1 MRLPQVL
8 LVAIMLLFLRLVPAA
23 YSASALDLGQNVAGI
38 SAIAPV
44 TCSPAP
50 CIIPE
55 GLIAPGNNWSN
66 LVVNPTNT
74 QQFLTGGSGSI
85 GCPVTGNYASY
96 STSDQ
101 GSTWTQTCLP
111 PLLTSNPYLMP
122 PIFSYD
128 LHNVAYAFYGSEN
141 NTNFYNIVMSTSSD
155 NGKTWNTPTTVAQSD
170 FGNLSMLTG
179 MVDAN
184 AGSPLASSIYVVE
197 AAYDLATGGAEINVL
212 SSHDGG
218 KTFQTVTVQPDT
230 PEAMWGIYAEIATGK
245 DGSVYLTYR
254 LCNTQSGTPCKIM
267 FSRSSNG
274 GTTWTK
280 PRPAASVAAA
290 PGQTWPNTSVN
301 GQHYSV
307 YQPGVIAVDN
317 SSGKFSGKLYL
328 ATYNWTGTAVQV
340 VITSSTNGGKTW
352 GPLVPLSPITNDQF
366 WPWLTVGSSGAV
378 GVTWLDRRDDPAN
391 LKYRAYLTIS
401 TDGGTTFGVNLPIDN
416 GLEDPTNV
424 YAGILSTGNVW
435 IGHTLYATWFSHGT
449 PMGTVVGGAQFK

>member
-1 MRLPQVL
+1 MRLPRVL
-8 LVAIMLLFLRLVPAA
+8 FFVVSMLFLTLAPAA
-23 YSASALDLGQNVAGI
+23 YSVSAPDLGQYSPGI
-38 SAIAPV
+38 LAVAPV

-55 GLIAPGNNWSN
+55 GLIASGNNWSN
-66 LVVNPTNT
+66 FVVNPTNT
-74 QQFLTGGSGSI
+74 QQFLSGGSGSI
-85 GCPVTGNYASY
+85 GCPVTGNYVSF
-96 STSDQ
+96 SSSDQ

-111 PLLTSNPYLMP
+111 PLLTSNPYLRP
-122 PIFSYD
+122 PTFAYD
-128 LHNVAYAFYGSEN
+128 LNSVAYAFYQSEN
-141 NTNFYNIVMSTSSD
+141 NVNFYDIVMSTSLD
-155 NGKTWNTPTTVAQSD
+155 NGKTWKNPSTVVQSN

-179 MVDAN
+179 TVDAN
-184 AGSPLASSIYVVE
+184 AGSPFANSIYVVE
-197 AAYDLATGGAEINVL
+197 GVGDLATGGAEINVL

-218 KTFQTVTVQPDT
+218 KTFQTVTLQPDT
-230 PEAMWGIYAEIATGK
+230 TQTIWGIYAEIATGK

-254 LCNTQSGTPCKIM
+254 LCNPQSGTPCKIM
-267 FSRSSNG
+267 FSRSSDG

-290 PGQTWPNTSVN
+290 PGQTWPNTSIN
-301 GQHYSV
+301 GQYYAV
-307 YQPGVIAVDN
+307 YQSGVIAVDN
-317 SSGKFSGKLYL
+317 SSGRFAGKLYL
-328 ATYNWTGTAVQV
+328 VTYNWTGSAVQV
-340 VITSSTNGGKTW
+340 VLTSSTNGGKTW

-366 WPWLTVGSSGAV
+366 WPWLTVSSSGAV